1 MRPHHRRLDT
11 APRAAGAS
19 DKAAAEAGELTA
31 MHEVSPALTHLL
43 LVLAV
48 LFWFFVLRR

>member
-1 MRPHHRRLDT
+1 
-11 APRAAGAS
+11 
-19 DKAAAEAGELTA
+19 